1 MATDKR
7 ILYLLTTQYA
17 IEHLFD
23 SSTDDE
29 DSDEDEECMGVLNSI
44 VIERHPRQV
53 GYLNVISLY
62 SDNDFFRHFRVTRS
76 TFLYILNYLQ
86 DQDFRSEITF
96 HGGCEPMTI
105 HEILYINLQY
115 LGNQGAIRLLA
126 DKFNRTESSIWKAL
140 GEFCNFMFKKQGD
153 FIKWPTRQEIPAV
166 SRQFRNKARFPG
178 VVSALDG
185 CHIPFHPK
193 SPNQIPYRNYKKFHS
208 FNLMAA
214 ALPNRSF
221 SYVFCGFP
229 GSVHD
234 STVFQNSSLFQKLE
248 RSCND
253 LFDPRTYHI
262 IADSA
267 FGLKEWLITPFKKR
281 NGQHLPQE
289 KKLFNKKLSSTR
301 MVIELIFG
309 HVKNRFKRCTDINT
323 SIERGVDIVV
333 TCCVLHN
340 ICIQQGDLYYGGNL
354 NPNDLHCN
362 VNPNVNHADFR
373 NNRVAERKRQVIC
386 ESLQTRMP
394 VIAFRRRR
402 V

>member
-1 MATDKR
+1 
-7 ILYLLTTQYA
+7 
-17 IEHLFD
+17 
-23 SSTDDE
+23 
-29 DSDEDEECMGVLNSI
+29 
-44 VIERHPRQV
+44 
-53 GYLNVISLY
+53 
-62 SDNDFFRHFRVTRS
+62 
-76 TFLYILNYLQ
+76 
-86 DQDFRSEITF
+86 
-96 HGGCEPMTI
+96 MTI
-105 HEILYINLQY
+105 HEVLYINLQY

-193 SPNQIPYRNYKKFHS
+193 SPNQTPYRNYKKFHS

-253 LFDPRTYHI
+253 LFDPRTHHI

-281 NGQHLPQE
+281 NGQHLSQE
-289 KKLFNKKLSSTR
+289 KKLFNKKLSSTG

-309 HVKNRFKRCTDINT
+309 DVKNRFKRCTDINT

-340 ICIQQGDLYYGGNL
+340 ICIQQGDLFYGGNL
-354 NPNDLHCN
+354 DPNDLHCN
-362 VNPNVNHADFR
+362 VNPNVNHAYFR